1 MAFNA
6 SFDQIVATTLKNY
19 RPTLADNITGQQ
31 ALIYLLKE
39 RGYFEERDGGE
50 TLVEPLLLGENTT
63 VKSYSGW
70 DILDISPQEGIS
82 ACEVDWKQIAGSVTI
97 NGREEFQ
104 NSGSKTKIVS
114 LLTSK
119 VKQLEISMR
128 NEINEQMFSDGT
140 GNGGKDLTG
149 LALIVEEGTAWST
162 YGGIDSNADS
172 IWRNVW
178 LDESGALDLASMR
191 NMVNSVRKGKSACD
205 LIITTQT
212 VYEDYEALT
221 LANND
226 ITRTN
231 AKLGDAGFQ
240 NLEFKGIPMVYD
252 EDCTS
257 GYMYF
262 LNSEYL
268 KMAVGKGKYFTAT
281 PFQRPDDQDS
291 KVSQVLLFGNLLTMN
306 RNRLAVLT
314 GIT

>member
-19 RPTLADNITGQQ
+19 RRKLADNITGQQ

-50 TLVEPLLLGENTT
+50 TIVEPLLLGENTT
-63 VKSYSGW
+63 VASYSGW

-114 LLTSK
+114 LLESK

-128 NEINEQMFSDGT
+128 NAVNEQLFGDGT
-140 GNGGKDLTG
+140 GNGGKDITG
-149 LALIVEEGTAWST
+149 INLVVENGAAWST
-162 YGGIDSNADS
+162 YGGIDSNTDT

-178 LDESGALDLASMR
+178 LDEGGALDLASMR
-191 NMVNSVRKGKSACD
+191 NVNNSCRKGKSRID
-205 LIITTQT
+205 LIVTTQDI
-212 VYEDYEALT
+212 YEDYEALA
-221 LANND
+221 LANNE
-226 ITRTN
+226 IVRTTN
-231 AKLGDAGFQ
+231 KLGDAGFE

-252 EDCTS
+252 EDCPT
-257 GYMYF
+257 GTMLF

-268 KMAVGKGKYFTAT
+268 KMIIGKGKYFTNT
-281 PFQRPDDQDS
+281 PFMRPDDQDS
-291 KVSQVLLFGNLLTMN
+291 KVSQVLLYCNFVTMN
-306 RNRLAVLT
+306 RNRLGRLD

>member
-1 MAFNA
+1 MAANP

-19 RPTLADNITGQQ
+19 RRTLADNITGQQ

-50 TLVEPLLLGENTT
+50 TIVEPLLLGENST
-63 VKSYSGW
+63 VGSYSGW

-82 ACEVDWKQIAGSVTI
+82 ACEVAWKQIAGSVTI

-114 LLTSK
+114 LLESK

-128 NEINEQMFSDGT
+128 NEVNEQLFSDGT
-140 GNGGKDLTG
+140 GNGGKDITG
-149 LALIVEEGTAWST
+149 LALMIEDGGAWAT
-162 YGGIDSNADS
+162 YGGIDSNVTT
-172 IWRNVW
+172 IWRNVY
-178 LDESGALDLASMR
+178 LDEAGALDLASMR

-205 LIITTQT
+205 LMLTTQA
-212 VYEDYEALT
+212 VYEDYEALA

-226 ITRTN
+226 ICRSSN
-231 AKLGDAGFQ
+231 KLGDAGFE
-240 NLEFKGIPMVYD
+240 NLEFKGKPMVYD
-252 EDCTS
+252 EDCTA
-257 GYMYF
+257 GTMYF
-262 LNSEYL
+262 LNSEYM
-268 KMAVGKGKYFTAT
+268 KMIVGKGKYFTNT

-291 KVSQVLLFGNLLTMN
+291 KVSQVLLYCNLVTMN
-306 RNRLAVLT
+306 RNRLANLN

>member
-19 RPTLADNITGQQ
+19 RRQLADNITGQQ

-50 TLVEPLLLGENTT
+50 TIVEPLLLGENST
-63 VKSYSGW
+63 VSSYSGW

-114 LLTSK
+114 LLESK
-119 VKQLEISMR
+119 VKQLEITMR
-128 NEINEQMFSDGT
+128 NAVNAQIFGDGT
-140 GNGGKDLTG
+140 GNSGKDITG
-149 LALIVEEGTAWST
+149 LALVIEDGAAWST
-162 YGGIDSNADS
+162 YGGIDSNVDT
-172 IWRNVW
+172 IWRNVF
-178 LDESGALDLASMR
+178 LAEAGALDLASMR
-191 NMVNSVRKGKSACD
+191 NVNNSCRKGKSRID
-205 LIITTQT
+205 LIITTQDA
-212 VYEDYEALT
+212 YEDYEALS
-221 LANND
+221 LANNQ

-231 AKLGDAGFQ
+231 NKLGDAGFE

-252 EDCTS
+252 EDAPS
-257 GYMYF
+257 GTMLF

-268 KMAVGKGKYFTAT
+268 KMVVGKGKYFTNT
-281 PFQRPDDQDS
+281 PFMRPDDQDS
-291 KVSQVLLFGNLLTMN
+291 KVSQVLLYCNLVTMN
-306 RNRLAVLT
+306 RNRLGILN